1 MFVPVV
7 ILARG
12 YGAPPPILAK
22 WPPPCTISPA
32 FGCGARSAPSPAY
45 PGMTGERR
53 GSAAPAGRERCA
65 PIQGNAMLLFA
76 SDVHLAAHRP
86 GAVAAFLE
94 FLSGPVR
101 RAERLYLLGDV
112 FDLWLGDDD
121 TREPHPEVEAA
132 LAETVASGTPID
144 LLRGNHD
151 FLAGDAFA
159 ERTGCRLTEEPLSI
173 EVAGE
178 RVVLLHGDTLC
189 TRDVEYQAYRRHV
202 RDPANQRAF
211 LARPLEERLR
221 EAAGLRATSN
231 TRSRL
236 KPDDIT
242 DVAEDEVAR
251 VLSEHGAAWM
261 IHGHTH
267 RPAVHRLDLETGPAT
282 RVVLG
287 DWYERGTVLV
297 WDGAGCRLAS
307 PGGLPA

>member
-1 MFVPVV
+1 
-7 ILARG
+7 
-12 YGAPPPILAK
+12 
-22 WPPPCTISPA
+22 
-32 FGCGARSAPSPAY
+32 
-45 PGMTGERR
+45 
-53 GSAAPAGRERCA
+53 
-65 PIQGNAMLLFA
+65 MLLFA

-86 GAVAAFLE
+86 GAVTAFLE

-132 LAETVASGTPID
+132 LAETVASGIPID

-151 FLAGDAFA
+151 FLAGEAFA
-159 ERTGCRLTEEPLSI
+159 ERTGCRLADEPLSI

-202 RDPANQRAF
+202 RDPTNQRAF
-211 LARPLEERLR
+211 LARPLEDRVR
-221 EAAGLRATSN
+221 EAAELRAASN

-236 KPDDIT
+236 KPDDIM
-242 DVAEDEVAR
+242 DVTEDEVVR

-267 RPAVHRLDLETGPAT
+267 RPGVHRFDLGTGPAT
-282 RVVLG
+282 RIVLG
-287 DWYERGTVLV
+287 DWYEQGTVLV